1 VVCQVALSLVLL
13 VGALLFA
20 RSLRNLLTLDPG
32 FRSAGVLIARIDLHA
47 LAHPPEARRQARLDV
62 IERVRTLPGV
72 QSAAHAAVV
81 PLSGDAWGN
90 DVWVGESGSRRNAN
104 VALNSVSSDYFGTM
118 GMPLLGGR
126 DFNEAIDT
134 PQSPLVAIVNESLA
148 AALFSGANPV
158 GLHFTIEST
167 PSTPERTFEIVG
179 YVRDAKYSELREA
192 PMPGAFLADAQ
203 VAAGGPNAQIVMR
216 GTVPAETLTSEI
228 TRTLAA
234 MNPRIGVTYTVMD
247 TQIAGTLV
255 RERLTAALSGFF
267 GGLAAVLTL
276 VGLYGVI
283 AYTVVRRTN
292 EIGIRMALGAS
303 RRAVIALVLREAG
316 ALVTTGLVAGL
327 ALAIL
332 TARLAATL
340 LFGLQPYDPL
350 TLALAATTLGA
361 VALLASY
368 VPARNA
374 ARIEPVQ
381 ALRIE

>member
-1 VVCQVALSLVLL
+1 
-13 VGALLFA
+13 
-20 RSLRNLLTLDPG
+20 
-32 FRSAGVLIARIDLHA
+32 
-47 LAHPPEARRQARLDV
+47 
-62 IERVRTLPGV
+62 
-72 QSAAHAAVV
+72 
-81 PLSGDAWGN
+81 
-90 DVWVGESGSRRNAN
+90 
-104 VALNSVSSDYFGTM
+104 
-118 GMPLLGGR
+118 
-126 DFNEAIDT
+126 
-134 PQSPLVAIVNESLA
+134 
-148 AALFSGANPV
+148 
-158 GLHFTIEST
+158 
-167 PSTPERTFEIVG
+167 
-179 YVRDAKYSELREA
+179 
-192 PMPGAFLADAQ
+192 
-203 VAAGGPNAQIVMR
+203 
-216 GTVPAETLTSEI
+216 
-228 TRTLAA
+228 

-247 TQIAGTLV
+247 AQIADTLV

-350 TLALAATTLGA
+350 TLALAAAALGA